1 MKRLLNILF
10 LLIVSGVIY
19 ISCKKS
25 YSPPAINID
34 YRYLTIDGSLI
45 NSVDS
50 PSVITL
56 SRTARLTDSSLA
68 YNPETGATV
77 SVEDSAGGSFA
88 FAETGGG
95 RYRSNPLSL
104 NPSDKYRLKITTS
117 SGEDYVSDYVA
128 VKQTPPIDSVTWQQ
142 NNDVMIYLYTHDPSN
157 DTKYYRWDFTET
169 WQYEAPLQ
177 AELSQTNGVLFYVDA
192 TDQTFD
198 CWRSL
203 NSSAILVGTSIALN
217 QDVIN
222 KAPITIVQQNTQ
234 KISIRYSILVR
245 QYAIAPDAYQYF
257 SVLKKNSENLGSIF
271 DAQPTQLVGNI
282 HSVKNPSEVVVGFFT
297 ASSVQQQRIFISK
310 YQVSNWNFVDS
321 NAECKQMTID
331 HAPLPN
337 PEFYVYDY
345 PDTSYYPY
353 YFCGASCLTIAKRE
367 CVDCRLKGGVNQK
380 PSYW

>member
-10 LLIVSGVIY
+10 LLIVSGMIY

-25 YSPPAINID
+25 YSPPAINVN
-34 YRYLTIDGSLI
+34 YRYLAIDGSLI

-56 SRTARLTDSSLA
+56 SRTAKLTDSTLA
-68 YNPETGATV
+68 YYPETGATV
-77 SVEDSAGGSFA
+77 SVEDSSGGSFT
-88 FAETGGG
+88 FTETGVGK
-95 RYRSNPLSL
+95 YRSNPLSL

-128 VKQTPPIDSVTWQQ
+128 VKQTPPIDSITWQQ

-157 DTKYYRWDFTET
+157 NTKYYRWDFTET

-177 AELSQTNGVLFYVDA
+177 AELSQNNGILFYVDS

-198 CWRSL
+198 CWLSQ

-222 KAPITIVQQNTQ
+222 KEPITIVPQNTQ

-245 QYAIAPDAYQYF
+245 QYAIAPDAYQYY
-257 SVLKKNSENLGSIF
+257 SVLKKNSESLGSIF
-271 DAQPTQLVGNI
+271 DSQPTQLVGNI
-282 HSVKNPSEVVVGFFT
+282 HSVKNPSEVVIGFFT
-297 ASSVQQQRIFISK
+297 ASSVQQKRIFISK

-321 NAECKQMTID
+321 NRECGEKTIG
-331 HAPLPN
+331 HTPLPN
-337 PEFYVYDY
+337 PQFYVYDY

-353 YFCGASCLTIAKRE
+353 YFCGSTCLTIARRE
-367 CVDCRLKGGVNQK
+367 CVDCRVKGGVNHK